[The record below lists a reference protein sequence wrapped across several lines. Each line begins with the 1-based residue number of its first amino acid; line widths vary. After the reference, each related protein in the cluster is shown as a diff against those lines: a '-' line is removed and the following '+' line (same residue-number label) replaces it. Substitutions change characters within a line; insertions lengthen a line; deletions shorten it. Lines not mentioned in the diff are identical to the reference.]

1 MDFTFSI
8 GVHIS
13 PYLALAILGFLGQLI
28 GTAISL
34 RKP

>member
-13 PYLALAILGFLGQLI
+13 PYLALVILGFLGRLI
-28 GTAISL
+28 AVAISL